1 MLRSLPSINI
11 KGGCVDIK
19 QILNS
24 DPFTLAGISK
34 KSVQDLNYKMQ
45 EAENLSDFTAKDHE
59 LVKKCAGYDLLTS
72 SMARTYCMLAA
83 NKLMGGK

>member
-1 MLRSLPSINI
+1 MGI
-11 KGGCVDIK
+11 KE
-19 QILNS
+19 ILNS

-34 KSVQDLNYKMQ
+34 NSVRDLDYKMQ
-45 EAENLSDFTAKDHE
+45 DAEDLADFTTKDHE

-83 NKLMGGK
+83 NKLMKEA

>member
-1 MLRSLPSINI
+1 M
-11 KGGCVDIK
+11 DIK

-24 DPFTLAGISK
+24 DPFELAGISK

>member
-1 MLRSLPSINI
+1 M
-11 KGGCVDIK
+11 DIK
-19 QILNS
+19 EILNNYS

-34 KSVQDLNYKMQ
+34 KSVRDLDYKIQ
-45 EAENLSDFTAKDHE
+45 EAENLSDFTTKDHK
-59 LVKKCAGYDLLTS
+59 LVKMCAGYDLLTS

>member
-1 MLRSLPSINI
+1 M
-11 KGGCVDIK
+11 DIK

-24 DPFTLAGISK
+24 DPFELAGIK
-34 KSVQDLNYKMQ
+34 KSSVRDFDYKLQD
-45 EAENLSDFTAKDHE
+45 AEDLSDFTSKDHE

-83 NKLMGGK
+83 NKLMKEA